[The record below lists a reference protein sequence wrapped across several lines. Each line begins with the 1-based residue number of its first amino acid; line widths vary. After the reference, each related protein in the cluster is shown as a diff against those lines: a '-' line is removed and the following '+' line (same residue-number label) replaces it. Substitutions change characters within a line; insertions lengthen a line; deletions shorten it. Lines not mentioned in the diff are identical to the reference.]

1 LGSFVL
7 NPAFKRVRRHLD
19 YDRIGGAPLLGVQG
33 VVIVSHGSAP
43 VHAIAN
49 AIGVAAR
56 SARLNLPELL
66 RHAVPAASADES
78 DAPALA
84 EAVSA
89 P

>member
-1 LGSFVL
+1 L

-56 SARLNLPELL
+56 SARLSLPELL
-66 RHAVPAASADES
+66 RHAVPS
-78 DAPALA
+78 APALEPVPASLA